1 MNDIHHTDIVH
12 TGHWSHHVKNRTLT
26 TPDNDHT
33 RHPPTTLDIH
43 LIRYWPHQTF
53 TTRHSPGLFWC
64 GGCLVWWMSGVVNVL
79 FLHTVWWL
87 SGMVNVWCGGCL
99 VWSMSYFTHGVV
111 IVQCGQCLCGQC
123 YEKLCTK
130 AFGQEFNTL
139 QNQYLVL
146 LPLSSTV
153 TWN

>member
-1 MNDIHHTDIVH
+1 MNDIHHTDIDH

-64 GGCLVWWMSGVVNVL
+64 GGCLVWWMSGAVNVL

-87 SGMVNVWCGGCL
+87 SGIVNVWCGGCL
-99 VWSMSYFTHGVV
+99 VWSMSYLTHGVV

-123 YEKLCTK
+123 RTIRL
-130 AFGQEFNTL
+130 GGHPHPSL
-139 QNQYLVL
+139 
-146 LPLSSTV
+146 TV
-153 TWN
+153 SICENFDPFFSFFKW